1 MNCISFSSA
10 PVKATV
16 CPSLVVDH
24 TAMYFTPDEFYKI
37 SLSKY
42 KAPAEA
48 VWGMMQV
55 KQCTDEISIVDRFR
69 IANALVT
76 LSSLCI
82 ETSTQVNSQEGGQG
96 AAPWGHRL

>member
-1 MNCISFSSA
+1 MRLSVSVLLVTLALCCYD
-10 PVKATV
+10 VKATV

-69 IANALVT
+69 IANALSNV
-76 LSSLCI
+76 LLKC
-82 ETSTQVNSQEGGQG
+82 TSQD
-96 AAPWGHRL
+96 L